1 MPFQK
6 TKTASHRIFARSDN
20 FVDVDAKLPDRAL
33 GTALGDEFPSL
44 ERVADAGEVLPL
56 NTGTRLDMEHRKFG
70 PGYQCDLQGVHEG
83 DFAGLGK
90 IRRMKN
96 GFYFDCL
103 KRLGLTHNP
112 VFFLL
117 VAGSGVVIVVRRKA
131 TQAPATECDRFLFTA
146 EAYAVNLRKH
156 TVKYDSSHG

>member
-1 MPFQK
+1 MLANRQHYQIRGMPFQE

-33 GTALGDEFPSL
+33 ETALGDEFPSL

-70 PGYQCDLQGVHEG
+70 LGDQRDLQGVHEG

-90 IRRMKN
+90 IRGMKN

-103 KRLGLTHNP
+103 KRVGLTHNP
-112 VFFLL
+112 MFFLL
-117 VAGSGVVIVVRRKA
+117 VAGSDA
-131 TQAPATECDRFLFTA
+131 TGFCLPEKPTR
-146 EAYAVNLRKH
+146 
-156 TVKYDSSHG
+156 